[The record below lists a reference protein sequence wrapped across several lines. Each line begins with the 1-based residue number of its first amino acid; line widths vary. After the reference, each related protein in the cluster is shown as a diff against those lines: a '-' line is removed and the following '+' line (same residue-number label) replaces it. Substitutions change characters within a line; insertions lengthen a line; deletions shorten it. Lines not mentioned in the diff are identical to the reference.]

1 MLLVP
6 PPFVRGRT
14 SAFPLVQT
22 TATDFKTANLTN
34 TYNLPAG
41 IVAGDLMLFF
51 ARYSP
56 NITLTFPGG
65 WNLLFNANDGNN
77 VITGGCW
84 FKIAASGETTISIT
98 ASATTAIATIAYRI
112 SGYVGTPQAATTNGT
127 TGNADPPN
135 LAPTWGT
142 KKTLWI
148 IHEFHGA
155 PAAATPPANYTN
167 VIAGP
172 NTQSNAAQRNLE
184 AASENPGAWT
194 VSGQGWRASTVAVQG
209 T

>member
-6 PPFVRGRT
+6 PPFIRGRT
-14 SAFPLVQT
+14 SAFPVVQT

-41 IVAGDLMLFF
+41 IVAGDLLLFF
-51 ARYSP
+51 ARYS
-56 NITLTFPGG
+56 IVTLTLPSG
-65 WNLLFNANDGNN
+65 WILLFDGNDGNN
-77 VITGGCW
+77 VLRISAW
-84 FKIAASGETTISIT
+84 FKIAVGGETTASIT
-98 ASATTAIATIAYRI
+98 ASASSTIAEISYRI
-112 SGYVGTPQAATTNGT
+112 SGYVGTPQVASATGT
-127 TGNADPPN
+127 AGNADPPN
-135 LAPTWGT
+135 LAPSWGT

-148 IHEFHGA
+148 IHEAHGA

-167 VIAGP
+167 VITL
-172 NTQSNAAQRNLE
+172 NTQSNSAQRNLE

-194 VSGQGWRASTVAVQG
+194 VSGQGWRASTVAIQG